1 MGRKRQTS
9 PRERKG
15 SRKRKQEDFSSAQ
28 ILGLMEEKKH
38 SFLLKEVLFELGL
51 KKERRREVKE
61 QLEGLVHEGKI
72 VKVRRNR

>member
-1 MGRKRQTS
+1 
-9 PRERKG
+9 
-15 SRKRKQEDFSSAQ
+15 
-28 ILGLMEEKKH
+28 MEEKKH